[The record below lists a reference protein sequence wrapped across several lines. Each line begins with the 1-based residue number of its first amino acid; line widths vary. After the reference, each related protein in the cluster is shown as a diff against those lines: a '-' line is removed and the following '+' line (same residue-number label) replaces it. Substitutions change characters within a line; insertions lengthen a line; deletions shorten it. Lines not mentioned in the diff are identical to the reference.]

1 MYQISWRN
9 VEIVKK
15 VIGRTEERIEIWNDQ
30 CFAPWLNVKNTQP
43 DGQLIHAM
51 LLHQAPDIMQE
62 ELKRC
67 TQESGDSGSVN
78 QIECMERALGQRRGH
93 IRGVSRVVRHP
104 TPDVSSTYPPQ
115 QGEWQNQMDERVE
128 QLQQQ
133 LQQQERDRERSCHG
147 GDEPSNGRN
156 ASPLGATT
164 SS

>member
-1 MYQISWRN
+1 MCPQ
-9 VEIVKK
+9 
-15 VIGRTEERIEIWNDQ
+15 D
-30 CFAPWLNVKNTQP
+30 
-43 DGQLIHAM
+43 
-51 LLHQAPDIMQE
+51 HQYHDVFWSFKMDIMQE